1 MPGFGHLFLTALF
14 TDVFYRNIM
23 VSGNKFHGGTEGK
36 VFLFHYKRNG
46 ITATVTAETVEEI
59 LARGNGK
66 GTGLLC
72 MERTKSHQG

>member
-46 ITATVTAETVEEI
+46 ITATVTTETVEEI
-59 LARGNGK
+59 LAWGNGK
-66 GTGLLC
+66 GTGLFG
-72 MERTKSHQG
+72 MKRTKSHQG

>member
-1 MPGFGHLFLTALF
+1 
-14 TDVFYRNIM
+14 M

-46 ITATVTAETVEEI
+46 ITTTVTAETVEEI

-66 GTGLLC
+66 GTGFLS
-72 MERTKSHQG
+72 MKRTKSHQC

>member
-46 ITATVTAETVEEI
+46 ITATVTTETVEEI
-59 LARGNGK
+59 LAWGNGK
-66 GTGLLC
+66 GTGLFG
-72 MERTKSHQG
+72 MKRTKSH